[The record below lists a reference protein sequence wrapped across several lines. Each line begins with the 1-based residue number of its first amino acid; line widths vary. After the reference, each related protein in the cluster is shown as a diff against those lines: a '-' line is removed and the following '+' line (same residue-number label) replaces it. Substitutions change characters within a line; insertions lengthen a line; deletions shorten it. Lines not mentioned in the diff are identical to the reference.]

1 MPSNHSSCTT
11 TQLVINFVLLQR
23 QADAFL
29 PNLPHSMSSP
39 LLQALFFS
47 RSKYLLSD
55 FLCVRW
61 IMEQTIMKPLLGAP
75 RRTVIVL
82 DLGVIITWV
91 HRLVHLLVH
100 LLELHLR
107 LRVSTSFTESELNT
121 FSLSARHP
129 LFVSNR
135 TISAIS
141 TIFRYRAPTMIIFT
155 LHKNTAISSQT
166 TYVFPSPIQLVI
178 QNISLS

>member
-1 MPSNHSSCTT
+1 MRSGTP
-11 TQLVINFVLLQR
+11 
-23 QADAFL
+23 A
-29 PNLPHSMSSP
+29 
-39 LLQALFFS
+39 QALGITHL
-47 RSKYLLSD
+47 YLHL
-55 FLCVRW
+55 
-61 IMEQTIMKPLLGAP
+61 A
-75 RRTVIVL
+75 VIGSWE
-82 DLGVIITWV
+82 DLGSFSVGHPGPCWIGHPGLRVGRPGWVSILDRPSWIGHLWLGVSCWV